1 MIRTTDQLLDK
12 IAAEIIWR
20 RKELTD
26 LRGLV
31 QENSGELRSRVLIR
45 CAVALLY
52 AHWEG
57 FIKKCGSYY
66 VELVA
71 AHRVPY
77 KDLSANFIGIAIKS
91 KYAEL
96 GVNKKVSAGNALAE
110 FFTKGLE
117 RQSSLP
123 YKTAIDTKSNLS
135 SEVLV
140 DIVDSLGLDASKF
153 ATRLKYIDA
162 NLVNPRNHIAHG
174 EALDISLDEYLVL
187 HDDVLALIQIFRN
200 EVENASVQRSFDRR
214 HSALIVSS
222 R

>member
-12 IAAEIIWR
+12 IANEIIWR

-57 FIKKCGSYY
+57 FVKTCGSHY
-66 VELVA
+66 VEFVA

-77 KDLSANFIGIAIKS
+77 KYLSANFIGIVLKS
-91 KYAEL
+91 KYSEL
-96 GVNKKVSAGNALAE
+96 GVNKKVAAGNSLAK
-110 FFTKGLE
+110 FFTSDLE
-117 RQSSLP
+117 RQSSIP

-140 DIVDSLGLDASKF
+140 DIVDALGLDKSNF
-153 ATRLKYIDA
+153 VTRLKYIDA
-162 NLVNPRNHIAHG
+162 NLVNPRNYIAHG
-174 EALDISLDEYLVL
+174 EALDISLKDYLVL
-187 HDDVLALIQIFRN
+187 HDDVLELIQIFRN

-214 HSALIVSS
+214 HSPSPASS
-222 R
+222 